1 VNSKGAA
8 EFWSETRRLGKLFAP
23 GKLAAI
29 VLASAVLA
37 LVFSSLL
44 PNPVAV
50 EANLVTRGPLA
61 ITVVEEG
68 RTRIRN
74 RYIVSANIAGFLQR
88 VPVRAGDSVVA
99 GQTLLATV
107 RAASANFLD
116 PRARA
121 QAEAAVQ
128 SANAVCL
135 QRNEQ
140 VNSAAAELDLG
151 QRELARARKLKET
164 GAIAVQAL
172 DVAINRVEVLEDQL
186 ASAKFALKVAEHELE
201 QAKAALVHVE
211 DERVDPGRL
220 IEIRSPVTGCV
231 LNVFEESARVV
242 AADTPIMEVGDP
254 RDLEVE
260 VELLSTDA
268 VNVKRGADVSIG
280 RWGGDVPLR
289 GKVVLV
295 EPGAFRK
302 VSALGVEEQ
311 RVKVR
316 VSFLDLPEN
325 VLGDRYRVEA
335 RITTWSSEDVL
346 RIPSAA
352 LFRRGKDWMTFAVEN
367 NRAKLTRVSIDHNNG
382 DLAEVKSGL
391 LEGQR
396 VILYPADTL
405 EDGVS
410 VRLLPEPPPN

>member
-1 VNSKGAA
+1 VNSKDALEIRAEARRSRKPFASNKVGAM
-8 EFWSETRRLGKLFAP
+8 
-23 GKLAAI
+23 I
-29 VLASAVLA
+29 LASAVVA
-37 LVFSSLL
+37 FVFSSLL
-44 PNPVAV
+44 PKPLTV
-50 EANLVTRGPLA
+50 ETSLVTRGPLA
-61 ITVVEEG
+61 VNVVEEG

-74 RYIVSANIAGFLQR
+74 RYVVSPNIAGFLQR
-88 VPVRAGDSVVA
+88 VPVRAGDPVVA

-107 RAASANFLD
+107 RAASASFLD

-121 QAEAAVQ
+121 QAEAAAQ

-172 DVAINRVEVLEDQL
+172 DLAANRVEVLEDQL

-201 QAKAALVHVE
+201 QAKAALVHGE
-211 DERVDPGRL
+211 DERVDSARL

-242 AADTPIMEVGDP
+242 AADTPLMEVGDP
-254 RDLEVE
+254 RDLEIE

-268 VNVKRGADVSIG
+268 VNVKRGANVSVE

-295 EPGAFRK
+295 EPGAFLK
-302 VSALGVEEQ
+302 VSALGIEEQ

-316 VSFLDLPEN
+316 VSLLDLPEN
-325 VLGDRYRVEA
+325 VLGDRYRIEA

-367 NRAKLTRVSIDHNNG
+367 NRAKLTRVSVDHNNG
-382 DLAEVKSGL
+382 AFAEVKNGIG
-391 LEGQR
+391 EGQR
-396 VILYPADTL
+396 VILYPADTI
-405 EDGVS
+405 EDDIS
-410 VRLLPEPPPN
+410 VRILPESQPN